1 MRTHKIRLTPVAS
14 IGVMLVTD
22 GTNNKK
28 GSAERIV
35 HTSCTD
41 ENGLLQLLP
50 IDQFSGKRFLLNDNG
65 FPMNDIE
72 AFETSQSDSVAQAV
86 LQRIMEIHPESLPQN
101 LTPEQMF
108 SRVMPANWSSPAEF
122 QRASRMFAERFYN
135 EASQARA
142 AQDAAKAAAEA
153 ASAAQKKDP
162 NSVKVEPE

>member
-1 MRTHKIRLTPVAS
+1 MRTHKIRLIPASS

-22 GTNNKK
+22 GTGKKK
-28 GSAERIV
+28 GNADRIV

-41 ENGLLQLLP
+41 ENGFLQLLP
-50 IDQFSGKRFLLNDNG
+50 IDQFSGKRFLLNENG

-86 LQRIMEIHPESLPQN
+86 LHRIKEIYPENLPQN
-101 LTPEQMF
+101 LSAEQMF

-135 EASQARA
+135 EAAQARA
-142 AQDAAKAAAEA
+142 AQAAAKAAADA
-153 ASAAQKKDP
+153 AAAGKKNDP